1 MDTGGGEGWSGE
13 GKELQRR
20 ETGNTDM
27 RRVRMKRGG
36 TEIRK
41 DGEERDTD
49 VTSSFSLRGSF

>member
-1 MDTGGGEGWSGE
+1 MNGRGGVRGGT